1 MNTRYAT
8 VAEIRRTLSNEL
20 LEAAGL
26 PQFEALQAL
35 LRPLVWLPAHLSA
48 RLAAEFD
55 RRVAQSGLAEAVHWV
70 MPRFV
75 DTVRAHGSEQIP
87 AEGPLVI
94 ASNHPGSY
102 DAMAIASLV
111 PRDDLKIVVTGRPVF
126 RSMYASARH
135 LIYTPFETHER
146 MSVVRESIRH
156 LREGGAILIFPY
168 GHLEPDP
175 EVLPGADE
183 TLQRWSP
190 SLPLFLRRVPETN
203 LLVTI
208 VSGVLAPKCL
218 QHPLTRLRKEPHL
231 QQVLA
236 EIVQISQQM
245 LFGRR
250 FGLAPTVR
258 FASPFRTAD
267 LAPGVDGQAILEA
280 ITGRAQQLLADV
292 RALPSG

>member
-1 MNTRYAT
+1 MKPPYAT
-8 VAEIRRTLSNEL
+8 VAELRRTLSNEL

-26 PQFEALQAL
+26 PEFEALQTL
-35 LRPLVWLPAHLSA
+35 LRPFVWPPAYLFA

-55 RRVAQSGLAEAVHWV
+55 RRVAQSGLATAVQWI
-70 MPRFV
+70 MPRFIDAV
-75 DTVRAHGSEQIP
+75 KAHGSEQIP
-87 AEGPLVI
+87 ATGPLVI

-102 DAMAIASLV
+102 DAMAITSLV

-156 LREGGAILIFPY
+156 LRAGGALLIFPY

-183 TLQRWSP
+183 TLQGWSP
-190 SLPLFLRRVPETN
+190 SLPLLLRRVPETN

-208 VSGVLAPKCL
+208 VSGVLAPDCL
-218 QHPLTRLRKEPHL
+218 RHPLTRLRKEPHL

-258 FASPFRTAD
+258 FAAPFQAAD
-267 LAPGVDGQAILEA
+267 LTPSVDAQAILEA
-280 ITGRAQQLLADV
+280 ITGRAQKLLADV
-292 RALPSG
+292 RALSNG